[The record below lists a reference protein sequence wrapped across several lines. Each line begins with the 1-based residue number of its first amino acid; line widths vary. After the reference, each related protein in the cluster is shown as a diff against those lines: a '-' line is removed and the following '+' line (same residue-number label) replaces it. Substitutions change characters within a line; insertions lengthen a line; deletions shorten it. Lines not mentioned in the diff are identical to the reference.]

1 MFIDIHAHAYRKTP
15 VFGCPFCTAEQ
26 LIEEYDKLDIDMG
39 VVQPIVSPEVY
50 SPQSNEDV
58 LDMAEKYPDRI
69 IPFCNIDPRGGKNS
83 PTTNF
88 TPILQHY
95 KDRGCKGIGE
105 VMPKLQIM
113 DPKVQNLLYHAEK
126 VGLSV
131 TFDGSP
137 QTDRGF
143 GVYDDVN
150 LPQLEMTL
158 MSFPALIVF
167 GHGPLFWSEL
177 ARLETVG
184 ERGYIYT
191 FDDRQIGMMG
201 TGPIKEEGVVP
212 KLMRKFPNLYGDLS
226 DFTPCHM
233 LSRDRE
239 FSAKFL
245 TEFQDRLFF
254 GTDMCFPGMNVPIIS
269 FLYEMRDSKMIT
281 NEVFEKIS
289 HKNAE
294 KFLGIK
300 VKK

>member
-150 LPQLEMTL
+150 LPQLEMSTQ
-158 MSFPALIVF
+158 
-167 GHGPLFWSEL
+167 E
-177 ARLETVG
+177 
-184 ERGYIYT
+184 
-191 FDDRQIGMMG
+191 
-201 TGPIKEEGVVP
+201 
-212 KLMRKFPNLYGDLS
+212 N
-226 DFTPCHM
+226 
-233 LSRDRE
+233 
-239 FSAKFL
+239 
-245 TEFQDRLFF
+245 
-254 GTDMCFPGMNVPIIS
+254 IS
-269 FLYEMRDSKMIT
+269 
-281 NEVFEKIS
+281 
-289 HKNAE
+289 
-294 KFLGIK
+294 
-300 VKK
+300 

>member
-15 VFGCPFCTAEQ
+15 VFGCSFCTAEQ

-191 FDDRQIGMMG
+191 FDDRHIGMMG

-226 DFTPCHM
+226 DCTPCHM

-294 KFLGIK
+294 KFLGVK

>member
-1 MFIDIHAHAYRKTP
+1 MFIDIHSHAYRFRP
-15 VFGCPFCTAEQ
+15 VFGCGFCTAEE
-26 LIEEYDKLDIDMG
+26 LIAEYDKLGINMG

-50 SPQSNEDV
+50 EPQTNEDV
-58 LDMAEKYPDRI
+58 LEMAEKYPDRI
-69 IPFCNIDPRGGKNS
+69 IPFCNVGPRAGNNS

-95 KDRGCKGIGE
+95 KDRGCKGLGE
-105 VMPKLQIM
+105 VMPSMEIM
-113 DPKVQNLLYHAEK
+113 DLKMQNLLYHAEK

-137 QTDRGF
+137 QKDRGF
-143 GVYDDVN
+143 GVYDDPG

-158 MSFPALIVF
+158 MSFPELIVF

-177 ARLETVG
+177 AKLETLG

-191 FDDRQIGMMG
+191 QKDCHVGMMG
-201 TGPIKEEGVVP
+201 TGPIKEEGIVP

-226 DFTPCHM
+226 DGTPCHM

-239 FSAKFL
+239 FSAKFM

-254 GTDMCFPGMNVPIIS
+254 GTDMCFPGMDVPIVK
-269 FLYEMRDSKMIT
+269 FLKEMLETNMIT
-281 NEVFEKIS
+281 KEVYDKICY
-289 HKNAE
+289 KNAE
-294 KFLGIK
+294 KFLG
-300 VKK
+300 VKLEK